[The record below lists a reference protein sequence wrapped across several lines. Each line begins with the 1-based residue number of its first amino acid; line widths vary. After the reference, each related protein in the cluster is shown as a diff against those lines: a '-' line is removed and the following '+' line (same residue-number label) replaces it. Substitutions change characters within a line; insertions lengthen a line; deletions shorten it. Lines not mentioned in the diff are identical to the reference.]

1 MSMLGGC
8 IVCYEAVISPQQS
21 DAAFQEGVCTQM
33 VSFWMTSVT
42 SPLKAAAWPVLMS
55 VIVGLIDSEVS
66 GCKASTMDMCLARS
80 MAGSRFD
87 ERLPGQDPP
96 VWVCGQD
103 LLCRR
108 STVMLPELVCLARA
122 LPSSGTSY
130 PIQTC

>member
-55 VIVGLIDSEVS
+55 VVVGLIDSEVS

-80 MAGSRFD
+80 MAGSSIRR
-87 ERLPGQDPP
+87 ETSRT
-96 VWVCGQD
+96 
-103 LLCRR
+103 R
-108 STVMLPELVCLARA
+108 STSLGMWSGSAMQA
-122 LPSSGTSY
+122 LNGDAT
-130 PIQTC
+130 